1 MRVSRIVAALL
12 LPLVAS
18 ARGLNRRQNAEFTSN
33 STGPIP
39 GGYIIEY
46 AAGKTFA
53 RDGIAAIEDIDVL
66 KTFDSEVFNG
76 ASIQTD
82 TYTLDTLLELPEVVN
97 VWPNH
102 FVQLDP
108 TVPQGYSDDASA
120 REYSSHNTTGVSKL
134 HEMGIYGE
142 GVIVGVVD
150 TGTWYD
156 HPALGGGFGPGFKV
170 AKGHDFVGNEYWPDV
185 GEKTPDDDPIDQ
197 QGHGTHVAG
206 IIAGKGETWSG
217 VAPAA
222 TLYSY
227 KVFSLAGTTDS
238 ATLIDSFLTAYNDGV
253 DIITASIG
261 GTNGWSTN
269 AWAEVASR
277 LVDEGVVVTISAG
290 NSGAAGPFF
299 GSSGSSGKNVV
310 AVASVDSENIA
321 ASPFNATFLLDGAS
335 NTTTAGY
342 LPSTFYFPSSIVDWP
357 IIPMTLDTTTAAD
370 ACTPFPNGTPS
381 LEGKIPLVRRG
392 TCTFATKQAN
402 LHALGADYILI
413 YNSAAALVTP
423 STDNYDSL
431 IGMITAE
438 AGAAIIA
445 TVKAGGNVTA
455 DFSLNPEMVV
465 GLANA
470 AGGRPS
476 IFTSWG
482 GLYDLQMKP
491 DVAAPGGGIFSTYM
505 DNTFALL
512 SGTSMA
518 CPYVAGVAA
527 LYIGAH
533 GGRNVHGKSF
543 ANTLAKR
550 LISSGTSLPWSDG
563 TATNYGYTASVAQV
577 GNGLINAFKVVNYT
591 TALEFEKIALNDTSR
606 FSRYHNVA
614 VTNTGAKPVT
624 YTLSGEAAAGVEVL
638 GFYPLLTSNDD
649 ARLKSFTE
657 LTPKSLA
664 VDISFPRSFTLQP
677 GESKTVSVNFQSP
690 DSKGWNAATLPIY
703 SGKVIISG
711 SNGEQLSVPYLGLAA
726 DLKKEMTPIYRT
738 TYPFSRSN
746 VAFIDIKQKASYTF
760 DLSNTA
766 QDFPKIYSKLK
777 WGTKQV
783 RWDIFDKTW
792 TERDWVYPPV
802 VGQNGYI
809 GPATC
814 WVGAGQVS
822 YFDLRYYDPDE
833 TWTYPDTDV
842 YRNAQTTASYHEY
855 WWFGKLGNGSQIEV
869 GNYTMR
875 FATLKPFGDPE
886 RADNWSVFKTP
897 EIAVLGKY

>member
-1 MRVSRIVAALL
+1 MRVSRNVLALV
-12 LPLVAS
+12 LPLTAS

-39 GGYIIEY
+39 GGFIIEY
-46 AAGKTFA
+46 IAGKTFA
-53 RDGIAAIEDIDVL
+53 RDGIAANEEIDVL
-66 KTFDSEVFNG
+66 RTFDSVVFNG

-82 TYTLDTLLELPEVVN
+82 TYTLDTLLELPEVAN

-108 TVPQGYSDDASA
+108 TAPQGFSDDASA
-120 REYSSHNTTGVSKL
+120 REYSSHNTTGVNKL
-134 HEMGIYGE
+134 HEMGIFGE

-170 AKGHDFVGNEYWPDV
+170 AKGHDFVGNEYWPDI
-185 GEKTPDDDPIDQ
+185 GEKTPDDDPRDQ

-206 IIAGKGETWSG
+206 IIAGTSETWSG
-217 VAPAA
+217 VAPSA

-227 KVFSLAGTTDS
+227 KVFSLSGTTDS
-238 ATLIDSFLTAYNDGV
+238 ATLIDAFLTAYNDGV
-253 DIITASIG
+253 DIITSSIG

-335 NTTTAGY
+335 NTTIAGY
-342 LPSTFYFPSSIVDWP
+342 LPSTFYFPSTIVDWP
-357 IIPMTLDTTTAAD
+357 IVPMNLDTSTAAD
-370 ACTPFPNGTPS
+370 ACSPYPAGTPS
-381 LEGKIPLVRRG
+381 LQGKIPLVRRG

-413 YNSAAALVTP
+413 YNSAATLVTP

-438 AGAAIIA
+438 AGAAIVA

-491 DVAAPGGGIFSTYM
+491 DVAAPGGGIFSTYL

-533 GGRNVHGKSF
+533 GGRKVHGKGF
-543 ANTLAKR
+543 ANSLAKR
-550 LISSGTSLPWSDG
+550 LIASGTSLPWSDG

-577 GNGLINAFKVVNYT
+577 GNGMINAFKVVNYT
-591 TALEFEKIALNDTSR
+591 MALEFEKIALNDTAR
-606 FSRYHNVA
+606 FSRYHNVV

-657 LTPKSLA
+657 LTPKNMA

-677 GESKTVSVNFQSP
+677 GESKTVSVNFQNP
-690 DSKGWNAATLPIY
+690 DPKGWNAATLPIY

-726 DLKKEMTPIYRT
+726 DLKKEMTPMYRT

-746 VAFIDIKQKASYTF
+746 IAFIDIKQKAS
-760 DLSNTA
+760 
-766 QDFPKIYSKLK
+766 
-777 WGTKQV
+777 
-783 RWDIFDKTW
+783 
-792 TERDWVYPPV
+792 
-802 VGQNGYI
+802 
-809 GPATC
+809 
-814 WVGAGQVS
+814 
-822 YFDLRYYDPDE
+822 
-833 TWTYPDTDV
+833 
-842 YRNAQTTASYHEY
+842 
-855 WWFGKLGNGSQIEV
+855 
-869 GNYTMR
+869 
-875 FATLKPFGDPE
+875 
-886 RADNWSVFKTP
+886 
-897 EIAVLGKY
+897 